1 VTLVVTRLSSSRPAA
16 NPALAALGCHA
27 GDRVVIMHADDVGM
41 CEATVSA
48 FVETVA
54 CGTVSSGSVMTPTPW
69 CPYVAARCRESRP
82 PDIDID
88 NDIDIGVHL
97 TLTSEWT
104 HYRWRPLSNPGKDE
118 GLVDESGYLH
128 ARVDRLQ
135 ACATPGAVRR
145 EIEAQIAW
153 ARRCGLKPT
162 HVDSHMFAV
171 AHGPFVSGY
180 IESAIAAGLVPLVV
194 RRPPDPAAPW
204 TAAAAAAV
212 RMLEQARLPVVDRLF
227 MLPQNE
233 PDDRLERMC
242 RAIEMM
248 PPGLTC
254 FIVHP
259 ALDTPE
265 LRAIADDWR
274 SRVADHEALC
284 SPRFARTLSACGIRT
299 IGYRELARAST
310 FSASSADATPA
321 SSSAS
326 RA

>member
-1 VTLVVTRLSSSRPAA
+1 VARVSSGLSGESDRHAA

-48 FVETVA
+48 FIETVA

-69 CPYVAARCRESRP
+69 CPYVASRCREFLTSK

-88 NDIDIGVHL
+88 NNITIDIGIDIGVHL
-97 TLTSEWT
+97 TLTSEWM
-104 HYRWRPLSNPGKDE
+104 HYRWRPLSNPAQED

-135 ACATPGAVRR
+135 ACAAPAAVRR

-153 ARRCGLKPT
+153 ARRCGLTPT

-194 RRPPDPAAPW
+194 RRPPDPAAHW
-204 TAAAAAAV
+204 TPAAAAAV
-212 RMLEQARLPVVDRLF
+212 RMLEQARLPVVDRVF
-227 MLPQNE
+227 MVPLSE

-242 RAIEMM
+242 QAIEVM

-265 LRAIADDWR
+265 LRVIAEDWR
-274 SRVADHEALC
+274 SRVADYEALC
-284 SPRFARTLSACGIRT
+284 NPRFARTLSACGVKT
-299 IGYRELARAST
+299 IGYGELARASAR
-310 FSASSADATPA
+310 SATL
-321 SSSAS
+321 